1 MESNTQAGMSNLQIT
16 FRDNLSQPDRE
27 AAQRSVIALVT
38 HTAEEAAKVRTAAA
52 EQAKLVAALNAPFKK
67 LIEEDP
73 TAVEALDAL
82 RTRKQSMYMR
92 LANELRQESPLT
104 ERTNLF
110 IPHTLN
116 SIAIVQP
123 LDFGA
128 PQPEGARAIE
138 VRVPPHY
145 DFFWSWH
152 DPAGGPP
159 FGQVIGGIES
169 VTGFIGLEARSGDIE
184 GGADGWVFATAGY
197 GLNLTTDRP
206 VTVVGRSFKRM
217 EFEYSAKAVGI
228 SNATCEGGMEF
239 GARDEDGSFLNFN
252 RQTEFHKRVSG
263 SFPEFSEEA
272 FDHQGPYAVSEPS
285 ELAFTMQP
293 GRRCTFLVGVW
304 VSTDRGGAGWRAAR
318 SLIKADVLAITIQ
331 R

>member
-169 VTGFIGLEARSGDIE
+169 VTGFIGLEARSGDFE
-184 GGADGWVFATAGY
+184 GGADGWVWAKAGY
-197 GLNLTTDRP
+197 GLSLTTDHP

-239 GARDEDGSFLNFN
+239 SALEDGSLLPPN
-252 RQTEFHKRVSG
+252 RNTEFHKRVSG
-263 SFPEFSEEA
+263 SVPAFSEEA
-272 FDHQGPYAVSEPS
+272 FDHQGPYAVFDPS